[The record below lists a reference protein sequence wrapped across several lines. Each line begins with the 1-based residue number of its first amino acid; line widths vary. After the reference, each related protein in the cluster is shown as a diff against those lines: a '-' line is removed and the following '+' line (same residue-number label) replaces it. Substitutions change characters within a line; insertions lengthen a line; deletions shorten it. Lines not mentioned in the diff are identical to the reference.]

1 MMAVAD
7 DVIIIATFVQRGRK
21 FEFGF
26 GGIPAG

>member
-7 DVIIIATFVQRGRK
+7 DVIIIATFAQRGRK
-21 FEFGF
+21 FEIGF